1 MSLPDQNHQSDL
13 LGTEMLE
20 ITEPFS
26 KISKQFNEKIKD
38 SEQTMVFTK
47 NLASI
52 QAEIM
57 ATEQMIWIAQRR
69 LTELKQAQKDALTL
83 LEQAIE
89 SKNE

>member
-20 ITEPFS
+20 ITEPLS

-57 ATEQMIWIAQRR
+57 ATEQMILIAQRR

-89 SKNE
+89 SRKE